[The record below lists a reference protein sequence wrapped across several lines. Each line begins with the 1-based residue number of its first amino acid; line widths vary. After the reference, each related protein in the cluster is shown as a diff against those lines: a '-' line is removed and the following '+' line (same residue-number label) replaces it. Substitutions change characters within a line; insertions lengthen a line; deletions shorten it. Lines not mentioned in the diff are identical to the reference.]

1 MNYIFL
7 VIMLLLIIYLIFSKR
22 QHRKEMLRISS
33 KLDDI
38 INQRDITIHQYQD
51 TLSSKIDYQLFQVQ
65 NMANEYQ
72 QKVEEDRDEIKRL
85 ISEIA
90 HQLRM
95 PLANLLLYLEL
106 VNAEDITEQQRVDFL
121 HNIGLAAES
130 IHFLTDSFVKMSRLE
145 HRLIQIKRKEQNLS
159 DTINELVIRY
169 KQFYAHTTLNFYLEC
184 PEKVLFSYDERW
196 LSEALGNIL
205 DNAVKY
211 SLSKGDIQI
220 VVEQNE
226 MGIKIGVR
234 DFGQGIAEREVPML
248 FQRFYRGQNASNK
261 DGFGLGL
268 TIAREII
275 TQHQGFI
282 QLYPM
287 IKGVLVEIILYR

>member
-7 VIMLLLIIYLIFSKR
+7 VIMFLLIIYLIFSKR

-38 INQRDITIHQYQD
+38 INQREITIHQYQD

-106 VNAEDITEQQRVDFL
+106 VNAGDITEQQRVDFL

-184 PEKVLFSYDERW
+184 PKKVLFSYDERW
-196 LSEALGNIL
+196 LSEALENIL

-211 SLSKGDIQI
+211 SLSEGDIQI
-220 VVEQNE
+220 VIEQNE

-234 DFGQGIAEREVPML
+234 DFGQGIAEKEVPML

-287 IKGVLVEIILYR
+287 TKGVLVEIILYR

>member
-121 HNIGLAAES
+121 HNIGLSAES

-145 HRLIQIKRKEQNLS
+145 H
-159 DTINELVIRY
+159 
-169 KQFYAHTTLNFYLEC
+169 
-184 PEKVLFSYDERW
+184 LFSCC
-196 LSEALGNIL
+196 IH
-205 DNAVKY
+205 
-211 SLSKGDIQI
+211 
-220 VVEQNE
+220 
-226 MGIKIGVR
+226 
-234 DFGQGIAEREVPML
+234 FT
-248 FQRFYRGQNASNK
+248 SN
-261 DGFGLGL
+261 
-268 TIAREII
+268 TR
-275 TQHQGFI
+275 
-282 QLYPM
+282 
-287 IKGVLVEIILYR
+287 